1 VNVPKARI
9 GLIGTALEAGPT
21 LQLLLASDLV
31 ELAVVVTKPAMPVR
45 QPGESIDLV
54 GPACAAGVPVVLAK
68 DVNEGHVVSAIKA
81 MSVDLLVA
89 VGWNSLIGRDLLAV
103 PACGCV
109 GFHASMLPLD
119 RGHAPVNWAILRG
132 ESATGN
138 TMMLLDASV
147 DTGDIIAQR
156 PIPIGPDDTCGTIYR
171 QVART
176 GADMLSNHLPR
187 LLDGTVQRRPQPSAA
202 SDRPLPRRTPDM
214 GVIDWDRSPRAI
226 HDWVRALT
234 VPYPGAFTR
243 LNDRPVMIWRT
254 RCPGAVEP
262 LGSPGELLRYEP
274 DGIRVGTHA
283 GSVVVTRMSDPGERP
298 VAADLW
304 CRRSHVAPGTRF
316 DSVSAE
322 LSQWARGES
331 VYPAMSA

>member
-1 VNVPKARI
+1 MTVPNVRI
-9 GLIGTALEAGPT
+9 GLIGTALEAHPT
-21 LQLLLASDLV
+21 LQLLLNSDQV
-31 ELAVVVTKPAMPVR
+31 DLAVVVTKPARPVR
-45 QPGESIDLV
+45 RPGDSSDLV
-54 GPACAAGVPVVLAK
+54 GPACAAGVPVVLAH
-68 DVNEGHVVSAIKA
+68 DVNDRHVVSAISA

-103 PACGCV
+103 PASGCV
-109 GFHASMLPLD
+109 GFHASMLPLN

-138 TMMLLDASV
+138 TMMLLDAGV

-156 PIPIGPDDTCGTIYR
+156 TIPIGPDDTCGTIYR

-176 GADMLSNHLPR
+176 GADMLRDQLPR

-202 SDRPLPRRTPDM
+202 SGHPLPRRTPDM
-214 GVIDWDRSPRAI
+214 GVIDWDRPPRAI

-243 LNDRPVMIWRT
+243 LNDRPVMIWAT
-254 RCPGAVEP
+254 RCPGEVEP
-262 LGSPGELLRYEP
+262 LGSPGELLRYEQ

-283 GSVVVTRMSDPGERP
+283 GSVVVTRMSHPGERP

-304 CRRSHVAPGTRF
+304 CRRSDLAPGSRF

-322 LSQWARGES
+322 LSRWARGES
-331 VYPAMSA
+331 VHPAMSA